1 MLRACSLTSFPSY
14 LTDMFKVS
22 HTVCIEYCCSWT
34 CAELS
39 HLAYRASRQPIVQPP
54 IEVDPNMIY
63 HSMCPL
69 PYLSPI
75 PKPGEPR
82 TALEQAE
89 NEVAHRQLLV
99 QGVLAVLLPTED
111 LENDCLTSLVGQII
125 SELIISGVVVKKASE
140 PWMIWTGLTIL
151 ADVIG
156 RKTSDARALKSRRQ
170 RSNSRG
176 AKGFSIPGLFWS
188 LVHYIFALI
197 TMIRLLIST
206 VARSRSLP
214 PRDQVVLTKNDASH
228 YQDGFGTTAASPD
241 DAPSSTKKTPIL
253 AFGIWTMIS
262 NLLETDRRMPWL
274 VGSLSMLQW
283 LAIAGPGTVA
293 GFNGIIDR

>member
-1 MLRACSLTSFPSY
+1 MLRACSLTSFPSC
-14 LTDMFKVS
+14 LTDMFKVG
-22 HTVCIEYCCSWT
+22 HTACIETCCSWT

-75 PKPGEPR
+75 PNPGEPQ
-82 TALEQAE
+82 TVLEQAE
-89 NEVAHRQLLV
+89 NEVAYRQLLV

-156 RKTSDARALKSRRQ
+156 RKTSDARALNSRRQ

-176 AKGFSIPGLFWS
+176 SKGFSIPGLLWS

-197 TMIRLLIST
+197 TMVRLLIST

-241 DAPSSTKKTPIL
+241 DAPSSAKKTPIL

-293 GFNGIIDR
+293 GFNGIVDR

>member
-1 MLRACSLTSFPSY
+1 ML
-14 LTDMFKVS
+14 K
-22 HTVCIEYCCSWT
+22 
-34 CAELS
+34 LS
-39 HLAYRASRQPIVQPP
+39 HLAYRASRQPIVRPP
-54 IEVDPNMIY
+54 IEVDANMIY

-75 PKPGEPR
+75 PKPEEPR

-89 NEVAHRQLLV
+89 NEVAYRQLLV

-156 RKTSDARALKSRRQ
+156 RKTGDTRGLNSRRQ

-176 AKGFSIPGLFWS
+176 AQGFSIPGLLWS
-188 LVHYIFALI
+188 LAHYIFAFI
-197 TMIRLLIST
+197 TMIRLFIST
-206 VARSRSLP
+206 ISRSRSLP

-228 YQDGFGTTAASPD
+228 YQDGFGTTAANPD
-241 DAPSSTKKTPIL
+241 HAPSSATKTPIL

-262 NLLETDRRMPWL
+262 NLLETERRMPWL
-274 VGSLSMLQW
+274 AGGLSMLQW